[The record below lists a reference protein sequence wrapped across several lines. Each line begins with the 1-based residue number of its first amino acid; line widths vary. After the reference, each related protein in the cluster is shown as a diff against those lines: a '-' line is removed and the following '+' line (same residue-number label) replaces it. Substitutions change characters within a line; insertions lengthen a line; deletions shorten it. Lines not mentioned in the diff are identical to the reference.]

1 MISIQE
7 LVQTAGWRKFMA
19 KLYGWGASVVL
30 IGALAKL
37 QHWAWAGPALIVG
50 MSTEAII
57 FFFSAFEPQHEE
69 VDWSIVYPELAG
81 IEEDPEEAR
90 ERNRARREAMEG
102 FASAAGAG
110 GGSIAGAAPG
120 AGAGEETAQT
130 GGTGVSAGAGGAI
143 NKLNE
148 MLENADISPELFEQ
162 LSDGLK
168 KLNETTKNISEVSD
182 ASIAT
187 NQYVDNL
194 QAASESINYL
204 TETYNKSNNDLSQ
217 SIEELSGIY
226 RESAERIKESGKN
239 MADQMEEG
247 GKSFAERVK
256 ESGDDLSNAY
266 KDISDNV
273 RSSVTQENNT
283 FNEKLEEMNKNLS
296 ALNAAYELQLKNTN
310 EHVKTTQGIYG
321 EMDHIMKDLR
331 ASVDE
336 TEKYREEISKLNQ
349 NLEELN
355 SVYGNML
362 SAMSV
367 MNNNS

>member
-50 MSTEAII
+50 MSTEAVI

-81 IEEDPEEAR
+81 IEEDPEEAK
-90 ERNRARREAMEG
+90 ERNRARRERELM
-102 FASAAGAG
+102 G
-110 GGSIAGAAPG
+110 GGFPVGGEGGTVVSGDKEAGEPGTAAPAGVPSGGQG
-120 AGAGEETAQT
+120 AL
-130 GGTGVSAGAGGAI
+130 

-204 TETYNKSNNDLSQ
+204 TESYNKSNNDLSQ

-226 RESAERIKESGKN
+226 RDSAEKIKESGKN

-247 GKSFAERVK
+247 GKTFAEKVK
-256 ESGDDLSNAY
+256 ESGEDLSNAY
-266 KDISDNV
+266 KDISENV
-273 RSSVTQENNT
+273 QSSVTQENNT
-283 FNEKLEEMNKNLS
+283 LNEKLEEMNKNLS
-296 ALNAAYELQLKNTN
+296 ALNSAYELQLKNTN
-310 EHVKTTQGIYG
+310 EHVKTTEGIYG
-321 EMDHIMKDLR
+321 DMDDIMKDLR

-336 TEKYREEISKLNQ
+336 TQKYREEISKLNQ

-367 MNNNS
+367 MSNNS

>member
-90 ERNRARREAMEG
+90 ERNRARREREAM
-102 FASAAGAG
+102 AGSPVGSG
-110 GGSIAGAAPG
+110 GGTVVSGDE
-120 AGAGEETAQT
+120 GAGEEAAASAGVPT
-130 GGTGVSAGAGGAI
+130 GGGQGAL

-204 TETYNKSNNDLSQ
+204 TESYNKSNNDLSQ

-226 RESAERIKESGKN
+226 RDSAEKIKESGKN
-239 MADQMEEG
+239 MANQMEEG
-247 GKSFAERVK
+247 GKTFAEKVK
-256 ESGDDLSNAY
+256 ESGEDLSNAY
-266 KDISDNV
+266 KDISENV
-273 RSSVTQENNT
+273 QSSVTQENNT
-283 FNEKLEEMNKNLS
+283 LNEKLEEMNKNLS
-296 ALNAAYELQLKNTN
+296 ALNSAYELQLKNTN
-310 EHVKTTQGIYG
+310 EHVKTTEGIYG
-321 EMDHIMKDLR
+321 DMDDIMKDLR

-336 TEKYREEISKLNQ
+336 TQKYREEISKLNQ

-367 MNNNS
+367 MTNNS